1 MKSDYTIKIN
11 FRGGIISPSD
21 LFNILVAASNYG
33 IRSVSFGLRQQLFI
47 PVSAVSV
54 HSLCEELKKLDVFFE
69 AGMEE
74 FPNIVSSYP
83 AEEIFINHTWLSEG
97 VYKDILDNMDYVP
110 KLKINISDSNQS
122 FTPLITGNINWVAST
137 QAQHFWHLFIR
148 FPKTNVVH
156 EWDKI
161 VYSNDVAALSKEIES
176 LIFQYPEKFV
186 DNALANGKD
195 LFDLLNHDNYIIKH
209 AEKPA
214 VLPSF
219 NLPYY
224 EGLNR
229 YNNKYW
235 LGIYRRDELFDVDFL
250 KSLCLLCL
258 DTKIGQLCST
268 PWKSIIV
275 KSIEEK
281 DRIKWNYLLE
291 KYQVNMRH
299 AANELN
305 FQVEDNS
312 DKALEIKRFIVKA
325 LSNNDT
331 RTFGLCIG
339 IKTRRKSEI
348 FSSILVRRK
357 PLITIFGVG
366 LLHVYDILC
375 AHDFNP
381 NERTGFIFSSNN
393 PKILL
398 AEQLRRSVVAFYNHR
413 AILNKHKEK
422 SPKPIKEL
430 LVERQPEFVYQ
441 CSHCLTIYDEKA
453 GEPDRDIKA
462 GTSFYNLPSD
472 YNCPLCEGPKD
483 DFQKTDKVKL
493 SLQSVSA

>member
-1 MKSDYTIKIN
+1 MKADYTIKIN
-11 FRGGIISPSD
+11 FRGGIISPGD
-21 LFNILVAASNYG
+21 LYNILVAASNYG

-47 PVSAVSV
+47 PVSAVSMQ
-54 HSLCEELKKLDVFFE
+54 SLCEELRRLDVFFE
-69 AGMEE
+69 AGTEE
-74 FPNIVSSYP
+74 CPNIVSSYP

-97 VYKDILDNMDYVP
+97 VYKDILDGMDYVP
-110 KLKINISDSNQS
+110 RLKINISDSNQS
-122 FTPLITGNINWVAST
+122 FTPLLTGNINWVAST

-148 FPKTNVVH
+148 FPKTNVIH
-156 EWDKI
+156 EWNQM
-161 VYSNDVAALSKEIES
+161 VYTNDVASLSKELES

-186 DNALANGKD
+186 DNTNANGKE
-195 LFDLLNHDNYIIKH
+195 LFDLLNRDKYIIRH
-209 AEKPA
+209 ADKPA

-235 LGIYRRDELFDVDFL
+235 LGIYRRDELFDVEFL

-258 DTKIGQLCST
+258 ETKIGQLCST
-268 PWKSIIV
+268 PWKTVIV

-281 DRIKWNYLLE
+281 DRLRWNHLLE
-291 KYQVNMRH
+291 KYQVNVRH

-312 DKALEIKRFIVKA
+312 EKALEIKKFLVKA

-357 PLITIFGVG
+357 PVISFFGFG

-398 AEQLRRSVVAFYNHR
+398 AEQVRRSVVAFYNYR
-413 AILNKHKEK
+413 ANLNKHNEK
-422 SPKPIKEL
+422 SSKPVKEL
-430 LVERQPEFVYQ
+430 PVERQVEFVYQ
-441 CSHCLTIYDEKA
+441 CGHCLTVYDEKV
-453 GEPDRDIKA
+453 GEPGNGITA
-462 GTSFYNLPSD
+462 GTLFIDLPAE
-472 YNCPLCEGPKD
+472 YNCPLCESSKD
-483 DFQKTDKVKL
+483 DFIKTDKIELGVQPVL
-493 SLQSVSA
+493 A